1 MSNKAKQLMDDY
13 LSEIVVTNSRI
24 HHTSNMV
31 EKIIDNAKDSLPSD
45 VILLLDA
52 LSVLVDEIGQYSE
65 NILIQSK
72 NLDEVFDSVD
82 VVEIPF

>member
-13 LSEIVVTNSRI
+13 LSKIVVTNSRI